1 MRRRALLAALL
12 LSGCGLSTRD
22 YVERREWPL
31 IAARPDPLPPR
42 AGGPA
47 LLVRTTGAGPLTQA
61 RGLQTLQP
69 DGSVAVAFYD
79 EWAAPPAEAVEAALR
94 GWLADSGLFSAV
106 LAPGSRLSADLVL
119 ESDLTALVADPGA
132 GQAKLGLSLVLL
144 DQRSG
149 TRVLLQREISAQAP
163 LASGDAAAEVA
174 AWRAALADATG
185 QTERALAPFASP
197 ARQAGGARASS
208 GRRTS
213 GGTR

>member
-12 LSGCGLSTRD
+12 ASGCGLSTRE

-31 IAARPDPLPPR
+31 VATRPDPLPPAR
-42 AGGPA
+42 LGPA

-61 RGLQTLQP
+61 RGLQTLQA

-106 LAPGSRLSADLVL
+106 LAPGSRL
-119 ESDLTALVADPGA
+119 ESDLTSLVAEPGA
-132 GQAKLGLSLVLL
+132 GQAKIGLSLVLL

-149 TRVLLQREISAQAP
+149 TRVLLQREILAQAP
-163 LASGDAAAEVA
+163 LASGDATAEVA
-174 AWRAALADATG
+174 AWRAALADAMA
-185 QTERALAPFASP
+185 QTERALAPFA
-197 ARQAGGARASS
+197 ARQPTGARASS